1 MMDEDVELEG
11 DDLGDELDE
20 LLSGDDVEIV
30 GARRGRRRRKIR
42 RQRRRLQTVYAG
54 IPRVEFTAALE
65 SQTVIADVAE
75 PFRPERLV
83 LSAIDTSGASPVP
96 TDDVEV
102 ASLVIGTISQAQNGN
117 PVPLIAFNPDA
128 VGVRLRGT
136 TAQPGVGITLT
147 LANGAGTAVTV
158 RGVFIGPA
166 LTP

>member
-1 MMDEDVELEG
+1 MDEDVEIEG

-30 GARRGRRRRKIR
+30 GARRGRRRRRIR

-54 IPRVEFTAALE
+54 IPRIEFTAAGE
-65 SQTVIADVAE
+65 TTTVIADVAE

-83 LSAIDTSGASPVP
+83 LSAIDTSGAAPVP
-96 TDDVEV
+96 TEDVEV
-102 ASLVIGTISQAQNGN
+102 SSLVIGTISQAQNGN
-117 PVPLIAFNPDA
+117 PVPIVAFSPDA

-136 TAQPGVGITLT
+136 TAQPGVGVT
-147 LANGAGTAVTV
+147 LAVTNGTGTAVTV